1 MNDKKPY
8 TITFKANLTEADLR
22 ALNKYFYE
30 AMNEALEIY
39 DDHGLEIVED

>member
-8 TITFKANLTEADLR
+8 TISFKADLTEADLR
-22 ALNKYFYE
+22 ALRKYFYE

-39 DDHGLEIVED
+39 DVYDLTVVQE